1 MPLAPRLAPRRSAAP
16 PPGASPAGGAVAPVP
31 PVGWA
36 DDHAPSPRDEA
47 PSAALPAFPLD
58 PEWKRERRLWGHA
71 LHPMCSYL
79 AAFPAGLPHAFIARY
94 TRPGDVV
101 LDPFSGRGTTPLQ
114 ACAEGRIGVGND
126 LSPLAH
132 LLTAAK
138 VDPPGPAE
146 LLRRVDELEAVWTS
160 WSTRPVSPATA
171 SWPTRP
177 VSPARASWLDQRDVV
192 AGDAGECAGTP
203 PDVLLAFHPRTLEQ
217 LAYLRAALDP
227 AVRVDRFLLATTLG
241 ILHGR
246 GRAFLST
253 LMPNAFAMPPGYVRA
268 YARATGFRPEPRD
281 VFAALRL
288 KTRWLLREPLPPV
301 RGIALRGD
309 ARDAGSRA
317 AAVLRE
323 RALPGRVRLVVSSPP
338 YLRVVR
344 YGASNWLRL
353 WFLGID
359 PGALDAT
366 LDHAHRPRAYLAF
379 LREVLA
385 DLREVLADDA
395 VVVLVLGDVES
406 DGGHRLRREVGLAVR
421 AWEEAAEPEGYRLAG
436 IAADHVAPHRKST
449 RIWGDEA
456 GQATRTD
463 RLLVIAPT
471 ELGRRRALAAAALP
485 VDWRWPPAPR
495 AGVVAGG
502 RRRTPRPMGQLG
514 RATDGA
520 WQAAQPTGRPA
531 IIVMGSGGSLG
542 TPRTRA
548 ATSAPSALGPAAGTA
563 DQGRR

>member
-1 MPLAPRLAPRRSAAP
+1 MALAARLEPRLPAAP
-16 PPGASPAGGAVAPVP
+16 PPGGSPGGCMPAPAP
-31 PVGWA
+31 PVGWP
-36 DDHAPSPRDEA
+36 DGRAPSPRGGA
-47 PSAALPAFPLD
+47 PVADQAPFPLD
-58 PEWKRERRLWGHA
+58 LEWKRERRLWGPA

-126 LSPLAH
+126 LNPLAH

-146 LLRRVDELEAVWTS
+146 LGRRVDDLEAGWAA
-160 WSTRPVSPATA
+160 RPAPAAWPSRGDDVTGSA
-171 SWPTRP
+171 SGVPP
-177 VSPARASWLDQRDVV
+177 EVV
-192 AGDAGECAGTP
+192 
-203 PDVLLAFHPRTLEQ
+203 LAFHPRTLEQ
-217 LAYLRAALDP
+217 LAYLRAVLDP
-227 AVRVDRFLLATTLG
+227 AGRVDRFLLATIAG

-253 LMPNAFAMPPGYVRA
+253 LMPNAFAMPPGYVRE
-268 YARATGFRPEPRD
+268 YARATGFHPEPRD

-288 KTRWLLREPLPPV
+288 KTRWLLREPLPPA
-301 RGIALRGD
+301 RGIAILGD
-309 ARDAGSRA
+309 ARDAGTRTA
-317 AAVLRE
+317 AILRE

-344 YGASNWLRL
+344 YGAANWLRL

-359 PGALDAT
+359 PGGLDAR
-366 LDHAHRPRAYLAF
+366 LDHAHRPRAYLTF

-385 DLREVLADDA
+385 DLRGVLADDA

-406 DGGHRLRREVGLAVR
+406 DGGHRLRREVGLAAR

-436 IAADHVAPHRKST
+436 IAADEVAAHRKST

-471 ELGRRRALAAAALP
+471 ELGRRRALAGAALP
-485 VDWRWPPAPR
+485 VDWRWPPEPR
-495 AGVVAGG
+495 AGVVVAATQ
-502 RRRTPRPMGQLG
+502 RTGQPPRPAGPRPG
-514 RATDGA
+514 IVVVSGGGSPGAPGARAGVPVADGA
-520 WQAAQPTGRPA
+520 GRGA
-531 IIVMGSGGSLG
+531 
-542 TPRTRA
+542 
-548 ATSAPSALGPAAGTA
+548 GPAG
-563 DQGRR
+563 QGRR